1 MNRRKPSGHL
11 IFETA
16 VLAVWIVL
24 ALLLPGLSL
33 THVLGPALVWLL
45 VSGVSHALGLGFSG
59 ARWALSA
66 AMALV
71 GTLLLV
77 NLSFF
82 NSSHGATPDNPY
94 IVNFDAAKTWLTS
107 HEYAADFSKYPYYQW
122 GAYGMLMSPFVRFG
136 GLCAMLSFSALMT
149 MLSIAFT
156 GRIAASFSSDRAIS
170 RSLAVAAMVMLTLVG
185 SYITTGTIIIKDAL
199 VCAGFAGV
207 ALCTLELRR
216 GPRGAGFA
224 VWLLVLLVLSSIMI
238 CARIRA
244 GYLAIL
250 MVLFLVPDFR
260 DSRQGIAGWIAALL
274 VCVAVSATAIHY
286 SVDWTDT
293 LEKTMT
299 TYGNQV
305 FASSPRGSVLNSFI
319 TDYPSYPLWQRMLLI
334 PFSLGLQLFIPL
346 PWTFMRH
353 IDYGP
358 SLVLAHFNIFLYLE
372 AGLVLY
378 FLFTAL
384 RRAPRPLVAL
394 TLSGLALYTGVA
406 FLFGGS
412 VSRYTLPFLPL
423 LMPSAA
429 YVAMEC
435 RNARMVRWMAV
446 YTAIVLIV
454 LAAGFYLYQLAP
466 AANET
471 SI

>member
-1 MNRRKPSGHL
+1 
-11 IFETA
+11 
-16 VLAVWIVL
+16 
-24 ALLLPGLSL
+24 
-33 THVLGPALVWLL
+33 
-45 VSGVSHALGLGFSG
+45 
-59 ARWALSA
+59 
-66 AMALV
+66 
-71 GTLLLV
+71 
-77 NLSFF
+77 
-82 NSSHGATPDNPY
+82 
-94 IVNFDAAKTWLTS
+94 
-107 HEYAADFSKYPYYQW
+107 
-122 GAYGMLMSPFVRFG
+122 
-136 GLCAMLSFSALMT
+136 MLSFSALMT

-156 GRIAASFSSDRAIS
+156 GRIAASFSGDRAIS

-429 YVAMEC
+429 YMAMEC